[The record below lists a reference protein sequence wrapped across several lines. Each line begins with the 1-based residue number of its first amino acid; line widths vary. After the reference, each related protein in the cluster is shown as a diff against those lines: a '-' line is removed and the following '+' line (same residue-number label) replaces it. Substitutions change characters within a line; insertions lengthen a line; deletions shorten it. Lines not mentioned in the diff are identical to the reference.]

1 MAEGGGAAAE
11 SVRRGVGT
19 EAGPARGVTIRALI
33 CGLGLAVAV
42 NLLAN
47 TMRYVQRGSYMAI
60 SLIPMGDLLLFL
72 LLVLI
77 CAVLARW
84 FGRRFVLAPAEWITI
99 FSMGLISAMGPTY
112 GISGYLVSQMV
123 APYYFATPENRWAE
137 YLHPH
142 LPGWLISTDESRALT
157 LFFEGLPK
165 GASIPWEA
173 WGGPLLWWFSFV
185 AALGFACF
193 CVSVI
198 LHRQWADHEKL
209 VYPALTP
216 VLEMTNRAGTGVR
229 ALPEFM
235 KGKVF
240 WAGFAL
246 TSAVFWLNM
255 VHWFYPA
262 FPKVMNTHMIYV
274 WDLLS
279 KQYPPFCVY
288 LSIFLICFSYFA
300 SLDVLF
306 SIWFF
311 DILYMI
317 EAGLLNRVGI
327 VATSPHYGAGPY
339 NVTSYKFQT
348 AGAFAALVL
357 WWIWISRGHLRE
369 VFRKARHP
377 DRSPLDD
384 SRELISYR
392 AAVIGLVVCCV
403 YIAAW
408 LGQVGIEAGMI
419 AVLMPAMFIAYVGV
433 AKVMAD
439 SGLVYIDPPAV
450 AWDYSLFVLGGERA
464 LNASTNA
471 AFSLLSFTVN
481 HPRSFALPMIAQ
493 VNRLGDFVPEGK
505 RRFFWGIFGAFVVGM
520 VVSTLH
526 TIWLAYTMGGYNFQ
540 PNWLILHE
548 GEWQYGMAVNALRN
562 PRPILTVEYWL
573 FLAGIGVMTVLN
585 LMRYR
590 FSWWR
595 LHPVGFA
602 LSGTIFTRLESMTL
616 LVAWLIKFLMIKI
629 GGVAFYRRSMP
640 FFIGILTGY
649 IVAVIAGTVVDAI
662 WFPYAGHRVHSWH

>member
-1 MAEGGGAAAE
+1 MAEGGGAAAQRL
-11 SVRRGVGT
+11 RRGVT
-19 EAGPARGVTIRALI
+19 TRALI

-60 SLIPMGDLLLFL
+60 SLIPMGDLVLFL
-72 LLVLI
+72 LLVLV

-142 LPGWLISTDESRALT
+142 LPGWLISTDERRAIT
-157 LFFEGLPK
+157 LFFEGLPR

-173 WGGPLLWWFSFV
+173 WGGPLLWWFSFI

-198 LHRQWADHEKL
+198 LHRQWADHERL

-216 VLEMTNRAGTGVR
+216 VLEMTNRAGSGVR
-229 ALPEFM
+229 ALPGFM
-235 KGKVF
+235 RGKAF

-246 TSAVFWLNM
+246 TSTVFWLNM

-262 FPKVMNTHMIYV
+262 FPKVMNTHITYV

-279 KQYPPFCVY
+279 KQYPPFCIY
-288 LSIFLICFSYFA
+288 LSIFVICFSYFA

-311 DILYMI
+311 DIVYMV

-369 VFRKARHP
+369 VFRKAYHP
-377 DRSPLDD
+377 DRSSLDD
-384 SRELISYR
+384 SREFISYR
-392 AAVIGLVVCCV
+392 AAAIGLVVCCV

-408 LGQVGIEAGMI
+408 LEQAGIEAGMI
-419 AVLMPAMFIAYVGV
+419 AVLIPAMFITYVGV

-450 AWDYSLFVLGGERA
+450 AWDYALFALGGERA

-471 AFSLLSFTVN
+471 GFSLLSFTVN
-481 HPRSFALPMIAQ
+481 HPRSFALSMIAQ

-505 RRFFWGIFGAFVVGM
+505 RRFFWAIFGAFVVGM

-548 GEWQYGMAVNALRN
+548 GEWNYGMAVNALRN
-562 PRPILTVEYWL
+562 PRPILRVEYWL
-573 FLAGIGVMTVLN
+573 FLAGIGVMTALN

-590 FSWWR
+590 FPRWR

-629 GGVAFYRRSMP
+629 GGAAFYRRSMP